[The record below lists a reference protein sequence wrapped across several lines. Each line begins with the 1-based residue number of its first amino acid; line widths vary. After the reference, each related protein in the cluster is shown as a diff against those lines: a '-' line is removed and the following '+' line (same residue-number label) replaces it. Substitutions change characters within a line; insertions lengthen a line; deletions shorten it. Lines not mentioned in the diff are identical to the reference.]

1 MYMYISGAELLTMF
15 HSPTVGSHRIQTTLA
30 AKFLSVN
37 SSPTIHRLREK
48 GPHPPYKEVSLKL
61 GQGYC
66 IQSYFCPMH
75 FFFCHSTFPNSF
87 FLSWIRQETV
97 VLKEK
102 KIETFEFA
110 QSLNSTLT
118 LRTKGAKLEQ
128 GLIFPYIHE
137 YIRHYFVLKS
147 VSKQFMQMYE
157 KTWLIKTKSY
167 S

>member
-66 IQSYFCPMH
+66 IQLFLPH
-75 FFFCHSTFPNSF
+75 AFFFLPF
-87 FLSWIRQETV
+87 
-97 VLKEK
+97 
-102 KIETFEFA
+102 
-110 QSLNSTLT
+110 
-118 LRTKGAKLEQ
+118 
-128 GLIFPYIHE
+128 
-137 YIRHYFVLKS
+137 YF
-147 VSKQFMQMYE
+147 SKQFFPVLNSPRNSCVKRE
-157 KTWLIKTKSY
+157 KNWDIWICPVFKFHSDIKDERGKIKTRANISLY
-167 S
+167 TRVH